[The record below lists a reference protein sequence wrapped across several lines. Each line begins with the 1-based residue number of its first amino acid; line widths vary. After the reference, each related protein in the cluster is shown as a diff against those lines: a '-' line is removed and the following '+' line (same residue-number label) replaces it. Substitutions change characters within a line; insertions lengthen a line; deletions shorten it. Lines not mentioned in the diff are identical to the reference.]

1 MVKLHLLGRVYRRGR
16 GYADSLLNQLRRRLK
31 MDLMMK
37 WRGFGSPENAK
48 NLNKIYSAYKI
59 GHFSILRENFF
70 PFPPTIS
77 QPFPLPTT

>member
-37 WRGFGSPENAK
+37 WRGF
-48 NLNKIYSAYKI
+48 
-59 GHFSILRENFF
+59 
-70 PFPPTIS
+70 
-77 QPFPLPTT
+77 